1 MPVDKALLGTRY
13 TCYECG
19 AKFYD
24 MNKPEALCPSC
35 NADQV
40 NDPNPDPIELLKS
53 MKRRSRSKTKAESSV
68 ETSVEVKA
76 EDNNESASDEEE
88 IEEEEEEIEE
98 EEEEEES

>member
-35 NADQV
+35 NADQA

-76 EDNNESASDEEE
+76 DGNDESASDEEE
-88 IEEEEEEIEE
+88 SSSNEESASD
-98 EEEEEES
+98 EEES

>member
-68 ETSVEVKA
+68 ETSVEVEAKA
-76 EDNNESASDEEE
+76 NDESAADEEGIDGGE
-88 IEEEEEEIEE
+88 KTAA
-98 EEEEEES
+98 EEES

>member
-35 NADQV
+35 NADQA

-53 MKRRSRSKTKAESSV
+53 TKRRSRSKTKAESSA
-68 ETSVEVKA
+68 EKSSDSSVEIKV
-76 EDNNESASDEEE
+76 DEE
-88 IEEEEEEIEE
+88 
-98 EEEEEES
+98 SSSD

>member
-35 NADQV
+35 NADQA

-68 ETSVEVKA
+68 EVSNESSVEIKSVD
-76 EDNNESASDEEE
+76 ENDENDESASDEEE
-88 IEEEEEEIEE
+88 
-98 EEEEEES
+98 S

>member
-35 NADQV
+35 NADQA

-68 ETSVEVKA
+68 EVS
-76 EDNNESASDEEE
+76 NESSVDLKVDESDENDESVGD
-88 IEEEEEEIEE
+88 
-98 EEEEEES
+98 EEEEES

>member
-68 ETSVEVKA
+68 ETSVEVEA
-76 EDNNESASDEEE
+76 NDESAAYEEGIDGGEGIDEGEKTAA
-88 IEEEEEEIEE
+88 
-98 EEEEEES
+98 EEES

>member
-35 NADQV
+35 NADQA

-68 ETSVEVKA
+68 EESNESSVEVKA
-76 EDNNESASDEEE
+76 ESDEE
-88 IEEEEEEIEE
+88 
-98 EEEEEES
+98 SSSD